1 MKNTDADHARSGNRQ
16 AMRRF
21 RGLHIPDENGP
32 HGLVNEPL
40 TWAIFDVES
49 LCFGARLV
57 LVAARHEV
65 WVNGQDAIFTGLL
78 ALIGHFKD
86 ELRLPTTCAAEV
98 PAQDP
103 RSIWVLQ
110 TPAHTYQWVVYDQS
124 SHRVSW
130 HPVFSLDPRFL
141 AGSETALKMLF
152 PLNAAEG
159 IQAMKTQFW
168 AKLKS

>member
-1 MKNTDADHARSGNRQ
+1 MNRTHAQLARLGNRQ

-21 RGLHIPDENGP
+21 RGLYIPDEDSP
-32 HGLVNEPL
+32 HGLVDEPL
-40 TWAIFDVES
+40 SWAIFDVES

-57 LVAARHEV
+57 LVAARHLA
-65 WVNGQDAIFTGLL
+65 WANGPGDISSGLL
-78 ALIGHFKD
+78 GLIGHFKD
-86 ELRLPTTCAAEV
+86 ELGWPTTCAAEV

-103 RSIWVLQ
+103 RAIWVLQ
-110 TPAHTYQWVVYDQS
+110 TPDETYQWVVYDQS

-141 AGSETALKMLF
+141 AGSESALKMLF

-159 IQAMKTQFW
+159 IEAMKTQFW
-168 AKLKS
+168 AKLTS